1 MQQSFDSIN
10 YKLVSLLLAAYSFQ
24 ESRIGSLIC
33 NPKGH
38 IILGS
43 TITTMHHQDKYTLTW
58 HSYSDHLR
66 ESLRDMMTTSEFADV
81 TLVTDDKEEI
91 RAHRNIL
98 SACSPVFKDML
109 QNNRSNTESVIDLRG
124 IQHSEMESIME
135 FIYLGEARIYEDR
148 MTEFLIALKNLEI
161 KELSTLI
168 ETNQYEEPTQT
179 HGNDANV
186 EPQTCTT
193 KPMTLNISTSNRI
206 TRVDCLKYSCN
217 KCDKQFKSQ
226 GNLTRHIKSAHE
238 GVIYSCNECE
248 YKASD
253 KGNLKVHIQA
263 KHEGVK
269 YACDQCDYQTSW
281 QKNLKR
287 HNDLKH

>member
-1 MQQSFDSIN
+1 MQH
-10 YKLVSLLLAAYSFQ
+10 K
-24 ESRIGSLIC
+24 E
-33 NPKGH
+33 
-38 IILGS
+38 
-43 TITTMHHQDKYTLTW
+43 MYTLHW

-66 ESLRDMMTTSEFADV
+66 EALNEMMISNEFADV

-206 TRVDCLKYSCN
+206 TRVDCLNYSCN

-253 KGNLKVHIQA
+253 KGNLTKHIQSI
-263 KHEGVK
+263 HEGVK
-269 YACDQCDYQTSW
+269 YSCNQCDHQHFTDQS
-281 QKNLKR
+281 NLIRHKKR
-287 HNDLKH
+287 KHF